1 MESFQAGEKAAAA
14 RPGASAPSNPK
25 SGSSNPASSGSRVA
39 RLGEETLRA
48 LSGGL
53 PIGHSNVDGDD
64 QSDAPTTTSDGEYRY
79 EKKKQHIQR
88 KKENF
93 MRGKEPAAVKWTGS
107 ISDDISDGGDDHP
120 AKPGEKRTSSSS
132 SYDPA
137 VAPSMVLDIAA
148 MKKMYSG
155 RLGQNNGAS
164 AQSGSISKSDSQS
177 ISWRL
182 YPQLPGQ
189 KRKSSGAQKDDQQ
202 TFVEPAKKSN
212 TGTVVREVVISDA
225 GISIRE
231 LSSKLSKKTEEVK
244 ALLENLGEDLSSAE
258 DSVVSHSARQKRM
271 ARRQQASAVDDK
283 IIDADIAELVV
294 LELGLIAKRERV
306 ERELPST
313 ARRTYSATTAS
324 ASNPSNTTEVASKNP
339 PRAPIVCVMGHVDH
353 GKTTLMD
360 HLRSASVAAGEAGG
374 ITQKLSAFS
383 VKIMGDKRAAFIDS
397 PGHAA
402 FSGMRTYGALATDIV
417 ILVVALDDGVRPQT
431 IEAIKAAKDAKCAI
445 VVALNKVDKI
455 PAADRADAKRRVLSQ
470 LMDNEVVV
478 EEYGGDVF
486 CAEISGKTGQG
497 VQALLEGLLLQA
509 EVLELSAPTD
519 GFAEATI
526 IDARFE
532 KGRGVVADCI
542 VRWGK
547 LSVGDPIFA
556 GSAFGN
562 VKSILDDTGKS
573 IPFAGPSSAVQ
584 IIGLRS
590 LPTAGQELLS
600 TESEEKAKR
609 ITERRARVLELRKLY
624 ETPAED
630 ENALSAGITVQ
641 SKAPSDAAAGALS
654 QPIKVS
660 AVETVGVAGRLSAEE
675 AAIKM
680 LEEQGAEVDRDAL
693 AAEEVLRK
701 ATLNV
706 ILKSDG
712 AGTLEALKKIVAS
725 INSRTSDARIRV
737 IHSAVGSVLKSDI
750 ELAAASANGSIF
762 AFNVGLGD
770 GSLKQLAKRSNVDV
784 FKDSVIYRLEDEL
797 LVRLEALMPKER
809 ILTSQ
814 GTGKVLQL
822 FPLNDKLKSVI
833 AGMSVTSGT
842 LVSGKDVVYR
852 VKRGGKTVL
861 EESVMGES
869 GLRRF
874 KDTVSQVTAGN
885 ECGLTLGSYKE
896 FAVGDEIECFK
907 VEWRVKTMKVQDDE
921 NNSSAGGYGNYVKGD
936 KSKK

>member
-1 MESFQAGEKAAAA
+1 MS
-14 RPGASAPSNPK
+14 
-25 SGSSNPASSGSRVA
+25 

-53 PIGHSNVDGDD
+53 PVGRSNIDGDD
-64 QSDAPTTTSDGEYRY
+64 ESDAPSIVSEGEYRY
-79 EKKKQHIQR
+79 EKKKQHLER
-88 KKENF
+88 KRESF
-93 MRGKEPAAVKWTGS
+93 MRDKEAPAARWTGS
-107 ISDDISDGGDDHP
+107 VSSNVGDIDRRGDRVP
-120 AKPGEKRTSSSS
+120 SSTSP
-132 SYDPA
+132 YDPA
-137 VAPSMVLDIAA
+137 VASSTVLDIAA
-148 MKKMYSG
+148 MKRMYSG
-155 RLGQNNGAS
+155 RLGQNNGT
-164 AQSGSISKSDSQS
+164 QNNNTDSQS

-189 KRKSSGAQKDDQQ
+189 KRKSTPNQKGGNRSF
-202 TFVEPAKKSN
+202 TEPVKKAN

-244 ALLENLGEDLSSAE
+244 SLLENLGEDLSSIDDGA
-258 DSVVSHSARQKRM
+258 VSHSARQKRM
-271 ARRQQASAVDDK
+271 SRRQQASAIDDK

-306 ERELPST
+306 ERDLPSST
-313 ARRTYSATTAS
+313 RRTYSATTA
-324 ASNPSNTTEVASKNP
+324 ASTSSTDTATDATPKNP

-383 VKIMGDKRAAFIDS
+383 VKVMGDKRAAFIDS

-402 FSGMRTYGALATDIV
+402 FSGMRTYGALATDLV

-431 IEAIKAAKDAKCAI
+431 IEAIKAAKDAKCTI

-455 PAADRADAKRRVLSQ
+455 PAADRVDAKRRVLSQ
-470 LMDNEVVV
+470 LMDHEVVV

-486 CAEISGKTGQG
+486 CAEISGKTGHG

-509 EVLELSAPTD
+509 EVLELTAPTE
-519 GFAEATI
+519 GFAEATV

-556 GSAFGN
+556 GTAFGN
-562 VKSILDDTGKS
+562 VKSILDDSGKS
-573 IPFAGPSSAVQ
+573 VPFAGPSSAVQ

-590 LPTAGQELLS
+590 LPSAGQELLS

-609 ITERRARVLELRKLY
+609 IADRRARVLELRKLY
-624 ETPAED
+624 ETPADED
-630 ENALSAGITVQ
+630 NDIYSGVTVK
-641 SKAPSDAAAGALS
+641 SKAPVDGASGAGAKS
-654 QPIKVS
+654 IKVS

-675 AAIKM
+675 AAIKL
-680 LEEQGAEVDRDAL
+680 LEEQGAEVDREAL

-725 INSRTSDARIRV
+725 INTRTSDARIRV

-750 ELAAASANGSIF
+750 ELAAASSNGSIF

-770 GSLKQLAKRSNVDV
+770 SSLKQIAKQANVDV
-784 FKDSVIYRLEDEL
+784 FRDSVIYRLEDEL

-809 ILTSQ
+809 LLTSL

-833 AGMSVTSGT
+833 AGMSVLSGT
-842 LVSGKDVVYR
+842 LMSGKDVVYR

-885 ECGLTLGSYKE
+885 ECGLTLGPYKE
-896 FAVGDEIECFK
+896 FIVGDEVECFK
-907 VEWRVKTMKVQDDE
+907 VEWKVKTMKVQDDE
-921 NNSSAGGYGNYVKGD
+921 NSTGTGGYSSYVKGD
-936 KSKK
+936 KAKK